1 MLLIIC
7 AVVWEQ
13 NAENVMESVDAANRV
28 ENNWCSMQTA
38 GMISLFSQC
47 WYQYQFKVQGY
58 FVLG

>member
-28 ENNWCSMQTA
+28 ENN
-38 GMISLFSQC
+38 
-47 WYQYQFKVQGY
+47 
-58 FVLG
+58 